1 MKKKNTRY
9 ALYGR
14 VSSLSQKEDKTI
26 KVQMDSL
33 HNFVTANNLT
43 VVDEYFDEAQS
54 GMLPFDKRPEGRR
67 LMNDAKAGKFDTVL
81 FYRTDRLGRS
91 PFDGLKTCQE
101 LSDLGISLHSI
112 TEYYDTSSQ
121 YGEMNFTILL
131 LMAKGELDAI
141 KQRMRDGKQRKLQ
154 NKEYIYGHLSYG
166 WKLNE
171 NRQLILD
178 ESLLPNKNYSRI
190 DVIKKIFEKC
200 ALENYGLI
208 KLAKWLDLEDVPT
221 PKGQPNWTIAIV
233 RRILKDEK
241 YTGIWRVN
249 QTSKY
254 YDEFCVSI
262 PVVVS
267 REIFELAQQNLKKRQ
282 TSHQRTGKR
291 YLLNNGI
298 MRCGYCGYA
307 YSGYHDIASD
317 TYAYRCGGKVSRA
330 KYFNRKK
337 CKKGSSISAD
347 IIESQIWNACVYILN
362 NKDYFEDML
371 KTQLQ
376 EKQQEKLHDELNSN
390 LILLNKQ
397 LKSLED
403 ERKRIV
409 DSLIKARISEAEFDI
424 LADKNKERTKIVKEQ
439 IARLSQKQENIIDIN
454 ATLKKA
460 EEYNAKFRAMLEQP
474 ITEAI
479 KYEII
484 HGIIEKIIL
493 TTINRRDVEIAILWN
508 YKKYLK
514 FFQSKN
520 DTTEQTSPAE
530 KTRFFSVGTEITINE
545 CE

>member
-1 MKKKNTRY
+1 MKKKRTRY

-14 VSSLSQKEDKTI
+14 VSSLSQKEDETI
-26 KVQMDSL
+26 KVQMDAL
-33 HNFVTANNLT
+33 HNFVAANNLT

-67 LMNDAKAGKFDTVL
+67 LMNDAQAGKFDTVL

-131 LMAKGELDAI
+131 LMAKGELNAI
-141 KQRMRDGKQRKLQ
+141 KQRMRDGKQRKLH

-171 NRQLILD
+171 NRQLTLD
-178 ESLLPNKNYSRI
+178 NSFLPNKNYSRI
-190 DVIKKIFEKC
+190 DIIKKIFEKC

-221 PKGQPNWTIAIV
+221 PKGQPHWTVAIV

-241 YTGIWRVN
+241 YTGIWRIN

-262 PVVVS
+262 PAVIS
-267 REIFELAQQNLKKRQ
+267 HELFELAQQNLKKRQ

-298 MRCGYCGYA
+298 MRCGHCGYA

-317 TYAYRCGGKVSRA
+317 TYAYRCGGKVSRV

-337 CKKGSSISAD
+337 CIKGKSISAN
-347 IIESQIWNACVYILN
+347 IIESQIWNACIYILN
-362 NKDYFEDML
+362 NKNYFEDML
-371 KTQLQ
+371 KAQLQ
-376 EKQQEKLHDELNSN
+376 ERQQEKLHDELSSN
-390 LILLNKQ
+390 LTLLNKQ
-397 LKSLED
+397 LKSLKD

-409 DSLIKARISEAEFDI
+409 DSLIKARISEEEFDV
-424 LADKNKERTKIVKEQ
+424 LADKNKERMKIVKEQ
-439 IARLSQKQENIIDIN
+439 IARLSQKQENIIDIK

-460 EEYNAKFRAMLEQP
+460 EEYNAKFRSMLEHP
-474 ITEAI
+474 ITEAV

-484 HGIIEKIIL
+484 HGLIEKIIL
-493 TTINRRDVEIAILWN
+493 TTIDRRDVEVTILWN

-514 FFQSKN
+514 FFQSES
-520 DTTEQTSPAE
+520 DTTEQTSPIKKNHSFVSAM
-530 KTRFFSVGTEITINE
+530 TIHVNKY
-545 CE
+545 